1 MKEFPVEHTFPSTI
15 EITKKTILLG
25 FFVEYIF
32 NCILQPWPDGLYLCF
47 ISDQGWNTDFITS
60 MAYIDPVS
68 FVILLTYQLL
78 GAGWIFLVG
87 KRWKLSR

>member
-1 MKEFPVEHTFPSTI
+1 MLDEQ
-15 EITKKTILLG
+15 G

-78 GAGWIFLVG
+78 GTGWIFFGGEKVETFKMSCLTNRFNV
-87 KRWKLSR
+87 